1 MSRRRRLSNPYKRPD
16 RFTQKAK
23 ADGFSARSV
32 FKLEEIDRRFQLV
45 PSAGRVLDLGCA
57 PGSWS
62 QYVARKGRGHETLVG
77 LDIQEVGSYP
87 GTFVQRSILDTS
99 PEELGALLGGPADL
113 VLSDMAPHTTGNR
126 LTDHVAQLELAQMAL
141 RCATT
146 ILRPGG
152 NFVVKVFDGEDAHA
166 YVLDVRKHFARARRV
181 KPKATRENSVEF
193 FLLGMG
199 FQG

>member
-1 MSRRRRLSNPYKRPD
+1 MSAANSRRPESESARHRAQHTNNPRY
-16 RFTQKAK
+16 K
-23 ADGFSARSV
+23 AD
-32 FKLEEIDRRFQLV
+32 
-45 PSAGRVLDLGCA
+45 
-57 PGSWS
+57 
-62 QYVARKGRGHETLVG
+62 
-77 LDIQEVGSYP
+77 
-87 GTFVQRSILDTS
+87 
-99 PEELGALLGGPADL
+99 
-113 VLSDMAPHTTGNR
+113 N
-126 LTDHVAQLELAQMAL
+126 VAQLELAQMAL